1 MLLCGRFFPGSAIAA
16 FSHNGL
22 VEAVAEVLRQLINLV
37 IAVNFDGFLGGIHD
51 HVAFVAPM
59 EMLVQ
64 FDSQVFG
71 DPAVQII
78 GQLL

>member
-1 MLLCGRFFPGSAIAA
+1 MLLCGRFFPGAAIAA

-22 VEAVAEVLRQLINLV
+22 VEPISEVFRKLVNLV
-37 IAVNFDGFLGGIHD
+37 IAVNFDGFFGGIHHD
-51 HVAFVAPM
+51 MAFVAPM
-59 EMLVQ
+59 QMLVQ
-64 FDSQVFG
+64 FNSQVFG